1 MNKLIVFLGVLL
13 TVLTGCTE
21 AKKLTQFDLPV
32 NQEFTL
38 PASPVILTDIPFT
51 TPEFETN
58 YLSYFETFNINT
70 DLVESIGIKSVDFNI
85 TAPETGDFSFLQSV
99 EVYISAEGL
108 NQVLLAS
115 KKNITNAGKTLSLDV
130 DSKVDLKKYV
140 TKNNIKLNLIVST
153 TKTTT
158 TKYTIDTKLVF
169 LVDANVMGL

>member
-1 MNKLIVFLGVLL
+1 M
-13 TVLTGCTE
+13 
-21 AKKLTQFDLPV
+21 KKLWKNNRVVFVLVIILIICFVAICSVALTFFYSKDTNEYGNRLDGIEKHQISS
-32 NQEFTL
+32 EFK
-38 PASPVILTDIPFT
+38 SSYKEKIL
-51 TPEFETN
+51 
-58 YLSYFETFNINT
+58 
-70 DLVESIGIKSVDFNI
+70 ESENVKSVDFNI

-115 KKNITNAGKTLSLDV
+115 KKNITNTGKTLSLDV
-130 DSKVDLKKYV
+130 DNKVDLKKYV

-158 TKYTIDTKLVF
+158 AKYTIDTKLVF

>member
-1 MNKLIVFLGVLL
+1 MNKLIVLLGVLL

-38 PASPVILTDIPFT
+38 PALPIVATNTEFT

-70 DLVESIGIKSVDFNI
+70 DLVESIGVKSVDFDI
-85 TAPETGDFSFLQSV
+85 TAPETADFSFLKSV
-99 EVYISAEGL
+99 EVYISAAGL
-108 NQVLLAS
+108 DPVLLAS
-115 KKNITNAGKTLSLDV
+115 KKDMTNTGKSLSLDV
-130 DSKVDLKKYV
+130 DNKVDLKKYITKDNINLVVKV
-140 TKNNIKLNLIVST
+140 TT

-158 TKYTIDTKLVF
+158 AKYTIAAKLVF